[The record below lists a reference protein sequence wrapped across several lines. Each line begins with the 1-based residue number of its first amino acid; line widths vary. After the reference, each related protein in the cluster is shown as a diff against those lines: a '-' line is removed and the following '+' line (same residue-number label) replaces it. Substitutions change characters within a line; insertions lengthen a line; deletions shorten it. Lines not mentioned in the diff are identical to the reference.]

1 MDLLLERRYN
11 LDAMVTKKEQERRAN
26 DETEER
32 RQVREGGR
40 EGGREGEREGGR
52 VGVRASVHT

>member
-32 RQVREGGR
+32 RQVREGR
-40 EGGREGEREGGR
+40 REGEGE
-52 VGVRASVHT
+52 

>member
-1 MDLLLERRYN
+1 MLERRYN

-32 RQVREGGR
+32 RQVREGR
-40 EGGREGEREGGR
+40 REGEGEWGLECGSAR
-52 VGVRASVHT
+52 SMLYKLS